1 MFLLDSTGR
10 IGSSGFSKV
19 KDFAKS
25 FMSKFQIGDNNVRV
39 GVIIFGYQVNNED
52 SIHGKSVLL

>member
-39 GVIIFGYQVNNED
+39 GVIIFGTR
-52 SIHGKSVLL
+52 